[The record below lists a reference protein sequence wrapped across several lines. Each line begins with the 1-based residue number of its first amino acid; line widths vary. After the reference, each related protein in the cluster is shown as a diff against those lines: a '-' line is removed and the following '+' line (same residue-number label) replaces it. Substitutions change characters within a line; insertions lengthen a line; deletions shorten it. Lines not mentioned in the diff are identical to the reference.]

1 MTTTL
6 TDILGSEMPPGPQG
20 PQGPQG
26 IIGPQGPQGSQGL
39 TGPQG
44 PQGVVG
50 NTGPQG
56 PSGPS
61 GPQGPTFNLTVQEVY
76 ASNNA
81 VGNTVTNVSRIQFDL
96 DSSFNAVDQT
106 SGTVR
111 ILTGTTFKY
120 WEVDDVLKLTA
131 IGLDTINFKSGNNV
145 VIEANAQSI
154 PQSIRFSVPNVD
166 LKVAKSGD
174 TLSGNLNTTN
184 LVAVTDNTFSI
195 GDSTHRYK
203 KIHVGES
210 GFQIG
215 SANIYFDGHLHSTA
229 PFASNVSYIG
239 PSVTL
244 ANTVSTTSD
253 SEVIIDSFPAADYI
267 TVKYV
272 IQAKSVEGIH
282 STELF
287 CMHDGITVHTTEYAV
302 LITNYTLGVFSV
314 VIESGTCKL
323 KFFPDNPDNNLI
335 TIRFLRQAL
344 SSQKGKFY

>member
-20 PQGPQG
+20 PQGAQG
-26 IIGPQGPQGSQGL
+26 N

-44 PQGVVG
+44 PQGAQGVA
-50 NTGPQG
+50 GPQGPQGAQGSAGPTG

-229 PFASNVSYIG
+229 PFSSNVSYIG

-287 CMHDGITVHTTEYAV
+287 CMHDGMTVHTTEYAV

-344 SSQKGKFY
+344 SS

>member
-1 MTTTL
+1 MTTSL

-20 PQGPQG
+20 PQGAV
-26 IIGPQGPQGSQGL
+26 
-39 TGPQG
+39 GPQG
-44 PQGVVG
+44 PQGVQGSQGVAGPQGPQGAQG
-50 NTGPQG
+50 NIGLQG

-76 ASNNA
+76 SSNNV

-96 DSSFNAVDQT
+96 ESALNTIDQT

-111 ILTGTTFKY
+111 VTSSNFKY

-131 IGLDTINFKSGNNV
+131 IGFDTVNFKSGNNV
-145 VIEANAQSI
+145 VIEANAQTI

-174 TLSGNLNTTN
+174 TLTGNLNTTN

-195 GDSTHRYK
+195 GNSTHRYK
-203 KIHVGES
+203 KIHIGES
-210 GFQIG
+210 GLQVG
-215 SANIYFDGHLHSTA
+215 SANIYFDGHLHSTV

-244 ANTVSTTSD
+244 ANTVTTTSD
-253 SEVIIDSFPAADYI
+253 SEVVIDSFPAADYI

-314 VIESGTCKL
+314 VIESGICKL
-323 KFFPDNPDNNLI
+323 KFFPDNPNNNLI
-335 TIRFLRQAL
+335 TIRYLRQAL

>member
-1 MTTTL
+1 MTTSL

-20 PQGPQG
+20 PQGV
-26 IIGPQGPQGSQGL
+26 IGPQGPQGVQGNQGA

-44 PQGVVG
+44 PQGAQGNVG
-50 NTGPQG
+50 PSG

-61 GPQGPTFNLTVQEVY
+61 GPQGPTFNLTVEEIY
-76 ASNNA
+76 TSNNV

-96 DSSFNAVDQT
+96 DSAFNAVDQT

-120 WEVDDVLKLTA
+120 WEVDDVLRLTA

-174 TLSGNLNTTN
+174 TLTGNLNTTN

-210 GFQIG
+210 GLQIG

-244 ANTVSTTSD
+244 ANTVSTTTD
-253 SEVIIDSFPAADYI
+253 SEVVIDTFPAADFI

-272 IQAKSVEGIH
+272 IQAKSVDGIH

-287 CMHDGITVHTTEYAV
+287 CMHDGIVVHTTEYAV

-314 VIESGTCKL
+314 VIESGICKL

-335 TIRFLRQAL
+335 TVRFLRQAL
-344 SSQKGKFY
+344 SS

>member
-1 MTTTL
+1 MTTSL

-20 PQGPQG
+20 PQGV
-26 IIGPQGPQGSQGL
+26 IGPQGPQGVQGNQGA

-44 PQGVVG
+44 PQGAQGNVG
-50 NTGPQG
+50 PSG

-61 GPQGPTFNLTVQEVY
+61 GPQGPTFNLTVEEIY
-76 ASNNA
+76 TSNNV

-96 DSSFNAVDQT
+96 DSAFNAVDQT

-120 WEVDDVLKLTA
+120 WEVDDVLRLTA

-174 TLSGNLNTTN
+174 TLTGNLNTTN

-210 GFQIG
+210 GLQIG

-244 ANTVSTTSD
+244 ANTVSTTVSMGFTLQYY
-253 SEVIIDSFPAADYI
+253 SACT
-267 TVKYV
+267 TV
-272 IQAKSVEGIH
+272 
-282 STELF
+282 L
-287 CMHDGITVHTTEYAV
+287 
-302 LITNYTLGVFSV
+302 
-314 VIESGTCKL
+314 
-323 KFFPDNPDNNLI
+323 
-335 TIRFLRQAL
+335 
-344 SSQKGKFY
+344 

>member
-26 IIGPQGPQGSQGL
+26 VVGPQGPQGPTGV

-44 PQGVVG
+44 PQGAQGFV
-50 NTGPQG
+50 GPQG

-61 GPQGPTFNLTVQEVY
+61 GPQGPTFNLTVEEVY
-76 ASNNA
+76 ASNNL
-81 VGNTVTNVSRIQFDL
+81 VGNTVTNVNKIQFDL
-96 DSSFNAVDQT
+96 ESAFNAIDRST
-106 SGTVR
+106 GTVR
-111 ILTGTTFKY
+111 IVTSSTFKY

-131 IGLDTINFKSGNNV
+131 LGLDTINFKSGNNV

-174 TLSGNLNTTN
+174 TLTGNLNTTN

-203 KIHVGES
+203 KIHIGES
-210 GFQIG
+210 GIQIG
-215 SANIYFDGHLHSTA
+215 SANIYFDGYLNSTV
-229 PFASNVSYIG
+229 PIASNVSYIG
-239 PSVTL
+239 PSVTV
-244 ANTVSTTSD
+244 ANTITTTSD
-253 SEVIIDSFPAADYI
+253 SEVVIDSFPAADYI

-282 STELF
+282 STELL
-287 CMHDGITVHTTEYAV
+287 CMHDGMTVHTTEYAV
-302 LITNYTLGVFSV
+302 LITNYVLGVFSV
-314 VIESGTCKL
+314 VIESGICKL

-335 TIRFLRQAL
+335 TVRFLRQAL
-344 SSQKGKFY
+344 SS